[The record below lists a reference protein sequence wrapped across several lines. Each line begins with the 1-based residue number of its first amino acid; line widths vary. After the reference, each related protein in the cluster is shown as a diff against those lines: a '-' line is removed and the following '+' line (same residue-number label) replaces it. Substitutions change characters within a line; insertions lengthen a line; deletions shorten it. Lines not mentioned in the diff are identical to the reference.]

1 MIADERRKRLID
13 AMNDSGLDA
22 LLVYGNAW
30 QGDYLR
36 YATDFGILE
45 GQALAIVRGDGHIT
59 LYVDSAL
66 EADRAALD
74 CPGIEIVQAPD
85 LSARSTRRS
94 NRMRNQSMGAA
105 PQRLLPR
112 RIAARAGEL
121 KITDETGFVDRL
133 LMRKLDSEIA
143 AIRKAA
149 KLADEGYKVFMQ
161 AARAGRADYELIAE
175 SEAFFRANG
184 VDDNF
189 QIIGVG
195 GVEVK
200 GMAPPSGKEL
210 KRGDMVTTELTPCVD
225 GYYAQICR
233 TLVVGEATPEQ
244 KAAHALWR
252 EAMEA
257 GIATVRDGV
266 TAADIAKAE
275 NDVFRKHGMGKYT
288 TSEFTRVRGHG
299 MGLFADTKPHI
310 LEDVTTRIDAGM
322 ALIVHPNTYHPV
334 VGYMVLGDAV
344 AVTKTGCEVLTGTA
358 ARTVQRFG
366 LTMMNARR
374 SKRRAPPRKRGPSSW
389 PKRWVLASAG
399 TNGNKHPKSDRESCA
414 AV

>member
-1 MIADERRKRLID
+1 
-13 AMNDSGLDA
+13 
-22 LLVYGNAW
+22 
-30 QGDYLR
+30 
-36 YATDFGILE
+36 
-45 GQALAIVRGDGHIT
+45 
-59 LYVDSAL
+59 
-66 EADRAALD
+66 
-74 CPGIEIVQAPD
+74 
-85 LSARSTRRS
+85 
-94 NRMRNQSMGAA
+94 MGAA

-112 RIAARAGEL
+112 RIAARVDDL
-121 KITDETGFVDRL
+121 KLTDETGFVDRL
-133 LMRKLDSEIA
+133 LMGKLDSEIA
-143 AIRKAA
+143 AIRKSA
-149 KLADEGYKVFMQ
+149 KLADAGYKVFMQ
-161 AARAGRADYELIAE
+161 AARVGRADYELIAE
-175 SEAFFRANG
+175 AEAFFRANG

-200 GMAPPSGKEL
+200 GMAPPSGKRL

-233 TLVVGEATPEQ
+233 TLVVGEPTSEQ
-244 KAAHALWR
+244 KGAHALWR

-275 NDVFRKHGMGKYT
+275 NDVFRKYGMGKYT

-334 VGYMVLGDAV
+334 VGYMVLGDGV
-344 AVTKTGCEVLTGTA
+344 AVTKDGCEVLTGTA
-358 ARTVQRFG
+358 RELFSV
-366 LTMMNARR
+366 RR
-374 SKRRAPPRKRGPSSW
+374 RETIHAPRIDGMERRGAAGRHAGGAAGAASRRRWRRPAWTPSSSTPTTRGRARW
-389 PKRWVLASAG
+389 PTSPASRRTG
-399 TNGNKHPKSDRESCA
+399 PTP
-414 AV
+414 

>member
-1 MIADERRKRLID
+1 MIADQRRKRLTD
-13 AMNDSGLDA
+13 AMQESGLDV

-59 LYVDSAL
+59 LYVDSPL

-74 CPGIEIVQAPD
+74 CPGIETVLAPD
-85 LSARSTRRS
+85 LVGEVDEAL
-94 NRMRNQSMGAA
+94 NRMRNRSMGAA

-112 RIAARAGEL
+112 RIAARAADL
-121 KITDETGFVDRL
+121 KLTDETGFVDRL
-133 LMRKLDSEIA
+133 LMGKLDSEIA
-143 AIRKAA
+143 AIRKSA
-149 KLADEGYKVFMQ
+149 KLADAGYKVFMQ
-161 AARAGRADYELIAE
+161 AARVGRADYELVAE
-175 SEAFFRANG
+175 AEAFFRANG

-200 GMAPPSGKEL
+200 GMAPPSGKRL

-233 TLVVGEATPEQ
+233 TLVIGEPTPEQ
-244 KAAHALWR
+244 KGAHALWR
-252 EAMEA
+252 ESMEA

-275 NDVFRKHGMGKYT
+275 NDVFRKYGMGQYT

-322 ALIVHPNTYHPV
+322 ALIVHPNTYHPA
-334 VGYMVLGDAV
+334 VGYMVLGDGI
-344 AVTKTGCEVLTGTA
+344 AVTKAGCEVLTGTA
-358 ARTVQRFG
+358 RELFSV
-366 LTMMNARR
+366 
-374 SKRRAPPRKRGPSSW
+374 
-389 PKRWVLASAG
+389 AG
-399 TNGNKHPKSDRESCA
+399 
-414 AV
+414 

>member
-1 MIADERRKRLID
+1 MIADQRRGRLIE
-13 AMNDSGLDA
+13 AMTEAGLDV

-45 GQALAIVRGDGHIT
+45 GQALALVRIDGHVT
-59 LYVDSAL
+59 LYLDSPL

-74 CPGIEIVQAPD
+74 CPGVEIVLAPD
-85 LSARSTRRS
+85 LVVEVEQALDRL
-94 NRMRNQSMGAA
+94 RNQRIGAA

-112 RIAARAGEL
+112 RIAARSGDRKL
-121 KITDETGFVDRL
+121 GDETALLDRL
-133 LMRKLDSEIA
+133 LMHKLKGEID

-149 KLADEGYKVFMQ
+149 QFADAGYKVFMQ
-161 AARAGRADYELIAE
+161 AARAGRADYELVAE
-175 SEAFFRANG
+175 TEAFFRANG

-189 QIIGVG
+189 QIVGVG
-195 GVEVK
+195 GVEVR
-200 GMAPPSGKEL
+200 GMAPPSGKKL

-233 TLVVGEATPEQ
+233 TLVVGESTPEQ

-288 TSEFTRVRGHG
+288 TNEYTRVRGHG
-299 MGLFADTKPHI
+299 MGLFADSKPHI
-310 LEDVTTRIDAGM
+310 LEDVTTRIEAGM

-334 VGYMVLGDAV
+334 VGYMVLGDGI
-344 AVTKTGCEVLTGTA
+344 AVTKDGCEVLTGTA
-358 ARTVQRFG
+358 RELFSV
-366 LTMMNARR
+366 
-374 SKRRAPPRKRGPSSW
+374 
-389 PKRWVLASAG
+389 AG
-399 TNGNKHPKSDRESCA
+399 
-414 AV
+414 

>member
-1 MIADERRKRLID
+1 MIADERKKRLTD
-13 AMNDSGLDA
+13 AMKDAGLDA

-36 YATDFGILE
+36 YSTNFGILE
-45 GQALAIVRGDGHIT
+45 GQALAIVRSDGHIT

-66 EADRAALD
+66 EADRAALA
-74 CPGIEIVQAPD
+74 CPGVECVMAIDLVGEVDQAM
-85 LSARSTRRS
+85 
-94 NRMRNQSMGAA
+94 NRMRNQRIGAA

-112 RIAARAGEL
+112 RIAARSKDL
-121 KITDETGFVDRL
+121 NLSDETGFVDRL
-133 LMRKLDSEIA
+133 LMGKLDSEIA
-143 AIRKAA
+143 AIRK
-149 KLADEGYKVFMQ
+149 
-161 AARAGRADYELIAE
+161 
-175 SEAFFRANG
+175 SANG

-200 GMAPPSGKEL
+200 GMAPPSGKRL

-233 TLVVGEATPEQ
+233 TLVVGEPTPEQ
-244 KAAHALWR
+244 KGAHALWR
-252 EAMEA
+252 ESMEA

-275 NDVFRKHGMGKYT
+275 NDVFRKYGMGKYT

-334 VGYMVLGDAV
+334 VGYMVLGDGL
-344 AVTKTGCEVLTGTA
+344 AVTKDGCEVLTGT
-358 ARTVQRFG
+358 
-366 LTMMNARR
+366 
-374 SKRRAPPRKRGPSSW
+374 PRELFS
-389 PKRWVLASAG
+389 VAG
-399 TNGNKHPKSDRESCA
+399 
-414 AV
+414 

>member
-1 MIADERRKRLID
+1 MIADERRKRLTD
-13 AMNDSGLDA
+13 AMQESGLDA

-36 YATDFGILE
+36 YSTNFGILE
-45 GQALAIVRGDGHIT
+45 GQALAIVRGDGHVT

-74 CPGIEIVQAPD
+74 CPGIEIVHATNLVSEVNAALD
-85 LSARSTRRS
+85 
-94 NRMRNQSMGAA
+94 RMRNRSMGAA

-112 RIAARAGEL
+112 AIAARAGEL

-133 LMRKLDSEIA
+133 LMSKLDSEIA

-149 KLADEGYKVFMQ
+149 KLADAGYEVFMQ
-161 AARAGRADYELIAE
+161 AARVGRADYELVAE
-175 SEAFFRANG
+175 AEAFFRANG

-200 GMAPPSGKEL
+200 GMAPPSGKRL

-244 KAAHALWR
+244 KGAHALWR

-266 TAADIAKAE
+266 TAADIARAE
-275 NDVFRKHGMGKYT
+275 NDVFRKAGMGKYT

-299 MGLFADTKPHI
+299 MGLFADSKPHI

-322 ALIVHPNTYHPV
+322 ALIVHPNTYHPA
-334 VGYMVLGDAV
+334 VGYMVLGDAI
-344 AVTKTGCEVLTGTA
+344 AVTKDGCEVLTGTA
-358 ARTVQRFG
+358 RELFSV
-366 LTMMNARR
+366 
-374 SKRRAPPRKRGPSSW
+374 
-389 PKRWVLASAG
+389 AG
-399 TNGNKHPKSDRESCA
+399 
-414 AV
+414 